1 MQLVIIWG
9 LMILLEEKLMSRIL
23 SIILLLL
30 VLTIS
35 PVYAIE
41 GNTGNSND
49 DPESSIKQL
58 DETQNSEDEVIEYT
72 EKEIESNFS
81 SKAYQI
87 DGSDKNN
94 YLVEGGNEN
103 AINSLAT
110 KQNTAQGT
118 VIESMDVQGYQ
129 YDLEILS
136 EEEKANKNPLELR
149 QFISF
154 ETKSGKVFHLII
166 DHSKSDNNVQMLTE
180 VSEQDLL
187 NLIEENAGVALIL
200 SEEGSVNIDNQVK
213 TLKETKTA
221 IGVDDKDTVPVE
233 TNDNT
238 SLIIIIAASVIAGI
252 AGWYFKIHKPKQR
265 LAYDE
270 EVDEADYIDE
280 EAIFEDEEIS

>member
-1 MQLVIIWG
+1 
-9 LMILLEEKLMSRIL
+9 MSRII

-30 VLTIS
+30 ALTIS
-35 PVYAIE
+35 PAYALE

-49 DPESSIKQL
+49 DLESSKEQL
-58 DETQNSEDEVIEYT
+58 DETENSEDEYEVIKYT

-118 VIESMDVQGYQ
+118 VVESMDVQGYQ

-154 ETKSGKVFHLII
+154 ETKSGKVFHLVI
-166 DHSKSDNNVQMLTE
+166 DHSKPDNNVQMLTE

-200 SEEGSVNIDNQVK
+200 SEEGSVNIDSQVK
-213 TLKETKTA
+213 TQKEINTT
-221 IGVDDKDTVPVE
+221 IGVDDTDAVPVE

-238 SLIIIIAASVIAGI
+238 SLIIIAASVIAGI

-280 EAIFEDEEIS
+280 EAFVEDEEIS

>member
-1 MQLVIIWG
+1 
-9 LMILLEEKLMSRIL
+9 MSRIL